1 MPPSQTYIGR
11 HLSNSREHAIAN
23 FIINHRSATA
33 LLLSAAVSVGGF
45 NAIAS
50 TFHHAAAPKP
60 CVVQPAKGVVI
71 GAKL

>member
-1 MPPSQTYIGR
+1 M
-11 HLSNSREHAIAN
+11 AN
-23 FIINHRSATA
+23 IIMNHRKATA
-33 LLLSAAVSVGGF
+33 LLLSITVSVGCF

-60 CVVQPAKGVVI
+60 CSVQLAKVVVI